1 MIRALAALALLA
13 IASSATASPPAGIPA
28 YCTTAG
34 AFGHRFGVDR
44 RWNGDPRQF
53 DHSIDPEFA
62 PFTRVELT
70 RTLRSGATY
79 AINGSSDF
87 VDGDYE
93 ARQAAAR
100 AAYQEV
106 RAHIDESG
114 VFQLVQQ
121 GDWHATYVLGDAQR
135 PVIRLWVATN
145 GAHISVICSH
155 GQLSRRAW
163 REMPTAVRREMGEA
177 PR

>member
-1 MIRALAALALLA
+1 MIRVLAALALMA
-13 IASSATASPPAGIPA
+13 MGSCATTAPPAGIAA
-28 YCTTAG
+28 YCTTDG
-34 AFGHRFGVDR
+34 AFGHRFGPVA
-44 RWNGDPRQF
+44 RWDGDAREF
-53 DHSIDPEFA
+53 DYSLDPEFA

-79 AINGSSDF
+79 AINASSDF
-87 VDGDYE
+87 VDGEYE

-106 RAHIDESG
+106 RVRIDESG
-114 VFQLVQQ
+114 AFQLVRQ

-135 PVIRLWVATN
+135 PTIRLWVATN
-145 GAHISVICSH
+145 ETQLSVICSH

-163 REMPTAVRREMGEA
+163 REMPTAVRRAMGEA
-177 PR
+177 PQ